1 MAQLCLYG
9 NCVIF
14 EDIAKDYPKGYKT
27 KKTSLWLIR
36 DEIFKKDNIRQIHDI
51 VNQWFALQLD
61 IIIKSNILL
70 TNTDTTNIYYDVD
83 NNVLHFIDCSNCKHI
98 RLIDRVKTSKE
109 DFTYKFDPMD
119 TDYKILK
126 NDKPI
131 DDIKEITDKDAR
143 NIFIHSIK
151 QFNESINGSKLHEII
166 KQVLGINECVEMYIS
181 IMETLKFDHKII
193 NLFHDY
199 IIDYRSCTNVNQSL
213 RNWLGGPFGNIAS
226 SHRVLSYMT
235 VYPEEYEKDYKELAD
250 KNNPIHKMTR
260 NEFRNWLLET
270 RKQYPVTY
278 RQIANMLYLHTEPLT
293 ELVNMKNWIQKNE
306 NIINELY
313 RAETTDRFT
322 DETLTVGKSISWEN
336 ILSSTINKDYAISFF
351 GNARGSG
358 FIPMPGENVKNILFT
373 FKNIKAALLHDDYSN
388 ETTYFFNYNVSNPED
403 NDRFNKFHTN
413 QLIISNEY
421 IILPTEPYTITKI
434 TTEIINAS
442 VVYFVELTQQY
453 IHE

>member
-14 EDIAKDYPKGYKT
+14 EDIANKYPKGSKT
-27 KKTSLWLIR
+27 KKPTLWLKR
-36 DEIFKKDNIRQIHDI
+36 NEIFKKDNIKQIHNI
-51 VNQWFALQLD
+51 VNQWFTLQLD
-61 IIIKSNILL
+61 TIINSQVLL

-83 NNVLHFIDCSNCKHI
+83 NNVLHFIDYSNCKHI

-109 DFTYKFDPMD
+109 DFTYKFNPMD
-119 TDYKILK
+119 TDYKILR
-126 NDKPI
+126 NDKTI
-131 DDIKEITDKDAR
+131 DDIKEITEKDAK

-166 KQVLGINECVEMYIS
+166 KQVLGIDECVKMYTD
-181 IMETLKFDHKII
+181 IMKTLKFNNKTIK
-193 NLFHDY
+193 LFHDY
-199 IIDYRSCTNVNQSL
+199 IIDYRKCTNVNQSL

-235 VYPEEYEKDYKELAD
+235 VYPEAYEKDYKELAD

-270 RKQYPVTY
+270 RKQYSVTY
-278 RQIANMLYLHTEPLT
+278 RQIANMLYFHTEPST

-306 NIINELY
+306 NIMKELY

-322 DETLTVGKSISWEN
+322 DEMLAVGISISWSN
-336 ILSSTINKDYAISFF
+336 ILSSTINKAYAISFF

-358 FIPMPGENVKNILFT
+358 FVPMSGENVKNILFT
-373 FKNIKAALLHDDYSN
+373 FKNTKAALLHDDYSN
-388 ETTYFFNYNVSNPED
+388 ETTYFFNYNVSNPE
-403 NDRFNKFHTN
+403 NKDRFNAFHTN
-413 QLIISNEY
+413 QLIVSNEY
-421 IILPTEPYTITKI
+421 IILPTKPYTITKM
-434 TTEIINAS
+434 TTETVNNN
-442 VVYFVELTQQY
+442 VVYFVELTQ
-453 IHE
+453 

>member
-27 KKTSLWLIR
+27 NKPSLWLIR
-36 DEIFKKDNIRQIHDI
+36 NKIFKKDNIKQIHYI
-51 VNQWFALQLD
+51 VNQWFTLQLD
-61 IIIKSNILL
+61 IIINSNILL
-70 TNTDTTNIYYDVD
+70 TNTDTTNIHYDVD
-83 NNVLHFIDCSNCKHI
+83 NNILHFIDCSNCKHI
-98 RLIDRVKTSKE
+98 RLIDRVKTTKE
-109 DFTYKFDPMD
+109 DFTYKFNPMD
-119 TDYKILK
+119 TNYKILK

-131 DDIKEITDKDAR
+131 DDIKEITDEDAK

-166 KQVLGINECVEMYIS
+166 TQVLGIDECVKMYTD
-181 IMETLKFDHKII
+181 IMKTLKFNDKTIQ
-193 NLFHDY
+193 LFHYY
-199 IIDYRSCTNVNQSL
+199 ITDYRKCANVNQSL

-235 VYPEEYEKDYKELAD
+235 VYPEEYKKNYKELAD
-250 KNNPIHKMTR
+250 VNNPIHKMTR

-270 RKQYPVTY
+270 RKQYSVTY
-278 RQIANMLYLHTEPLT
+278 RQIANMLYFHTEPLT

-306 NIINELY
+306 NTMKELY

-322 DETLTVGKSISWEN
+322 DEMLAVGKTISWSN

-358 FIPMPGENVKNILFT
+358 FVPISGENGKNILFT

-388 ETTYFFNYNVSNPED
+388 ETTYFFNYNVSDPED
-403 NDRFNKFHTN
+403 SDRFNKFHTN
-413 QLIISNEY
+413 QLIVSNEY
-421 IILPTEPYTITKI
+421 IILPTKPYTITNTI
-434 TTEIINAS
+434 TKTINDT
-442 VVYFVELTQQY
+442 VVYFVEITQ
-453 IHE
+453 

>member
-27 KKTSLWLIR
+27 KKPSLWLIR
-36 DEIFKKDNIRQIHDI
+36 DKIFKKDNIRQIHDI
-51 VNQWFALQLD
+51 VNQWFTLQLD
-61 IIIKSNILL
+61 MIINSQVLL

-83 NNVLHFIDCSNCKHI
+83 NNVLYFIDYSNCKHI

-119 TDYKILK
+119 TDYKVVR

-131 DDIKEITDKDAR
+131 DDIKEITDTDAR

-166 KQVLGINECVEMYIS
+166 KQVLGIDECVKMYTD

-199 IIDYRSCTNVNQSL
+199 IVDYRMCTNVNQSL

-235 VYPEEYEKDYKELAD
+235 VYPEEYKKNYKELTD

-260 NEFRNWLLET
+260 NEFRDWLLET
-270 RKQYPVTY
+270 RKQYSVTY

-306 NIINELY
+306 NTMKELY

-322 DETLTVGKSISWEN
+322 DEMLTVGKPVSWNN

-358 FIPMPGENVKNILFT
+358 FVPISGENVKNILFT
-373 FKNIKAALLHDDYSN
+373 FKDVKAALLHDDYGN
-388 ETTYFFNYNVSNPED
+388 ETTYFFNYNVTNPED
-403 NDRFNKFHTN
+403 KDRFNLFHTN
-413 QLIISNEY
+413 QLIVSNEY
-421 IILPTEPYTITKI
+421 IILPTKPYTITNM
-434 TTEIINAS
+434 TTETINNN
-442 VVYFVELTQQY
+442 VVYFVEITQ
-453 IHE
+453 